1 MLVIIILIVIP
12 ININTIGIMMAKMQN
27 GNSSNMDLADPLTIA
42 IILICGFLSIALIW
56 VGFHKEITII
66 YTYFHYIIFYP
77 IYILSSF
84 FKDVPILS
92 YPYKYFQNYCNP
104 DGIFGLCRKN
114 FNEFTWVDL
123 KNMSLPWNIFFGI
136 ILSYLMVKDF
146 VRSTNHHPQSNFS
159 KVHSLDSFL
168 DEQQKQYSHLKLFN
182 NVDLINEP
190 INHPLYGM
198 SLTSSQFVAIY
209 ALVKEDDPLD
219 WEKLPDGSFSP
230 IIDQER
236 LQEVLVKQLGN
247 LFQGWTKLSN
257 TELII
262 FSILLPLVAATD
274 TEMTTKDFDEAKIV
288 SLSMREKIWLI
299 FDSIPEITEEQK
311 DLGLSED
318 ELASLWLMDINI
330 DRKECYEIIRKYRDS
345 PIVREI
351 VFKHAYVKTIIYALM
366 NRARGIGV
374 LSPSEFR
381 WLKFCDRPLWYVV
394 QSVDR
399 HRPFAEA
406 AAVFD
411 HYHYEYM
418 LQEAYRYPY
427 IKNAIVG
434 INEELNLFKYPK
446 KKLLKGNY
454 AIWLEW
460 SEKSLNKLYPGID
473 MQKTIHNIKK

>member
-1 MLVIIILIVIP
+1 
-12 ININTIGIMMAKMQN
+12 MAKLQN
-27 GNSSNMDLADPLTIA
+27 DKSSNMDLDDPFVIA
-42 IILICGFLSIALIW
+42 IIVVGGFLLFALIW
-56 VGFHKEITII
+56 IGFHEQITKI
-66 YTYFHYIIFYP
+66 YINFYYIFSYP
-77 IYILSSF
+77 IYFLSSF

-92 YPYKYFQNYCNP
+92 YPYKYIQNYCDP
-104 DGIFGLCRKN
+104 DGAFGLCRKDFSN
-114 FNEFTWVDL
+114 VTWVDF

-146 VRSTNHHPQSNFS
+146 FRSTNHHPQSNFS

-168 DEQQKQYSHLKLFN
+168 YEQEKQYSHLKLFN

-209 ALVKEDDPLD
+209 ALVKEDDPQD
-219 WEKLPDGSFSP
+219 WQKLPDGSFRP

-236 LQEVLVKQLGN
+236 LQEILCKQLGN

-274 TEMTTKDFDEAKIV
+274 TEMATKDFDKAKQISF
-288 SLSMREKIWLI
+288 SLREKIWSI

-311 DLGLSED
+311 ELGLSED

-330 DRKECYEIIRKYRDS
+330 DRQECYEIIRMYRDS
-345 PIVREI
+345 PIVREV
-351 VFKHAYVKTIIYALM
+351 VFKHAYVKTIIYALI
-366 NRARGIGV
+366 NKARAIGV
-374 LSPSEFR
+374 LSSSEFR
-381 WLKFCDRPLWYVV
+381 WLRFCDRPLWYVV

-399 HRPFAEA
+399 PRPFAEA
-406 AAVFD
+406 VAVFD

-434 INEELNLFKYPK
+434 INEELDTFKYPK
-446 KKLLKGNY
+446 RKLLKGNY
-454 AIWLEW
+454 SIWLEW
-460 SEKSLNKLYPGID
+460 SEKSLNKLYPGINI
-473 MQKTIHNIKK
+473 QKTIQNIKK